1 MIDSTNPR
9 SLADSI
15 RALWKRPVGTEVKAN
30 PSGSTGDH
38 VLTKIQIGST
48 KYAVG
53 GGATTTVL
61 YDPEEPASVSSTAS
75 DVTLSAAITGFD
87 YILLTLGNN
96 PGRDIAISTPADLES
111 EDGGSHASGSSQEW
125 EYSVD
130 STDHVTL
137 SISCGGS
144 GRLLHKVVGIKL

>member
-9 SLADSI
+9 NLANAI
-15 RALWKRPVGTEVKAN
+15 RDLWKRPVGTEVKAN

-61 YDPEEPASVSSTAS
+61 YNPGTPAEISSTAS
-75 DVTLSAAITGFD
+75 DITLSGVITGFD

-96 PGRDIAISTPADLES
+96 PGRDIAIATPADLES
-111 EDGGSHASGSSQEW
+111 EDGCSHPSGSSQEW
-125 EYSVD
+125 EYEVD
-130 STDHVTL
+130 STDHLTL
-137 SISCGGS
+137 SIKCGGS